1 MLFCGMARTTAQIK
15 ALIVAAIQADTTLSV
30 KLTSP
35 SAVAIW
41 NLFAFVVAQSINIL
55 EQLVD
60 LFKVDIEA
68 IAAQSYYGSALW
80 WKQQMLKFQYSATNP
95 QVIQI
100 IDNIIKYPN
109 VNKDLNLIT
118 ACSITNSEGAIII
131 KTAQGV
137 IGAYFPLTNLMLTA
151 AQNYA
156 TSITPAGETPTVIS
170 INADKLYIQADI
182 YFLGQF
188 VSTAVK
194 ANVILAINTYL
205 SDIDFNGTIF
215 VAKIQDAIQGV
226 LGVKDVVIKNITAR
240 SDAQTIATG
249 TNLVLNGT
257 VTNASRLYSTF
268 AGYIIGETTASF
280 TLNDTL
286 TMIAE

>member
-30 KLTSP
+30 ELTSP
-35 SAVAIW
+35 SSVAIW
-41 NLFAFVVAQSINIL
+41 NLLAFVIAQSINIL

-100 IDNIIKYPN
+100 IDNVIKYPN

>member
-30 KLTSP
+30 ELTSP

-60 LFKVDIEA
+60 LFKVDIEE
-68 IAAQSYYGSALW
+68 IALRSYYGTSLW

-100 IDNIIKYPN
+100 INNVIGYPI
-109 VNKDLNLIT
+109 VNTDLNLIT
-118 ACSITNSEGAIII
+118 TCSITRSEGAIII
-131 KTAQGV
+131 KTAQGA
-137 IGAYFPLTNLMLTA
+137 IGAYFPLTSLMLTA

-156 TSITPAGETPTVIS
+156 EAIMPSGETPTVIS